1 MRTNTVLTP
10 CGSKVRYISHLSLTP
25 KFDEPHALKQRAV
38 YYVYNENEHKTHA
51 LFLVSS
57 SEFVSDPRPRVT
69 RPAPA
74 GHTTC
79 ARGSRDLRPRVADFV
94 PKRNGK
100 WPSETGNKFCKT
112 KVRQCGTGTGSG
124 GAALSERETMCD
136 FICGLGTAEHCPSPG
151 NPEIFLKTFFHSPV
165 KTYFCK

>member
-1 MRTNTVLTP
+1 MKVLHLARNVRYITFTMRTNTKRTP
-10 CGSKVRYISHLSLTP
+10 C
-25 KFDEPHALKQRAV
+25 F
-38 YYVYNENEHKTHA
+38 
-51 LFLVSS
+51 LFLPPILSATRARGS
-57 SEFVSDPRPRVT
+57 HDLRPRVT

-100 WPSETGNKFCKT
+100 WPSETGNKFYKT

-124 GAALSERETMCD
+124 GTALSERETMCG
-136 FICGLGTAEHCPSPG
+136 FICGLGTAEHCSSP
-151 NPEIFLKTFFHSPV
+151 
-165 KTYFCK
+165 

>member
-1 MRTNTVLTP
+1 MRTNTVLTL

-74 GHTTC
+74 GHATC
-79 ARGSRDLRPRVADFV
+79 ARGSLTLCRS
-94 PKRNGK
+94 G
-100 WPSETGNKFCKT
+100 TGNGPA
-112 KVRQCGTGTGSG
+112 RLGTSSAKRKSGS
-124 GAALSERETMCD
+124 AEREL
-136 FICGLGTAEHCPSPG
+136 GLAERHSRSEKPCAASSVALVQRSIVLPLA
-151 NPEIFLKTFFHSPV
+151 ILKYS
-165 KTYFCK
+165 